1 MKYLFL
7 GLFLT
12 FFAHLT
18 FAQRFGYVNSQLIV
32 DKMPQYNEAKKEI
45 DQVTVEWQKEI
56 DILQQDLS
64 NLRAA
69 FEAEKVLF
77 TDEMKQKRATEISEK
92 EGEVRALQTKYFG
105 FDGELFKKREQLLKN
120 LQDKVF
126 EATKKVARKRKLH
139 FIFDKASDLSIVY
152 SDPTYDFT
160 QDVLVEMG
168 LSTANTSPAKD
179 GTNKPS
185 QNDDDDKTETTD
197 TEKGKGGK

>member
-92 EGEVRALQTKYFG
+92 EGELRALQTKYFG

>member
-1 MKYLFL
+1 MKHLFL

-18 FAQRFGYVNSQLIV
+18 FAQRFGYINSQLIV

-45 DQVTVEWQKEI
+45 DQITVEWQKEI
-56 DILQQDLS
+56 DIVQQDLN

-92 EGEVRALQTKYFG
+92 ENEVRALQTKYFG

-160 QDVLVEMG
+160 QDVLVELG
-168 LSTANTSPAKD
+168 LSTSNTSPAKD
-179 GTNKPS
+179 GTNKSS
-185 QNDDDDKTETTD
+185 QGDDDDKTETID